1 MYVNSKFFN
10 CESTWFLL
18 WVVEQVVYYCG
29 WLSSLQKKKTFGKS
43 LLQAFGY
50 TCLRCVFKNCT
61 ILVCNVQNALI
72 CHCEMFCVVYQI
84 LKFLVQNASIAIL
97 FLVHIN
103 RNRMYFIDCFG
114 TIAFAL
120 LEGTT
125 TLPKWLYALCELSLE
140 GTYVMKG
147 SFIWSK
153 YGHNCIWPLFLIFF
167 RYILFVG

>member
-18 WVVEQVVYYCG
+18 WVVEPVVYYCG

-84 LKFLVQNASIAIL
+84 LKFLVQNAVNCLL
-97 FLVHIN
+97 FLIHIN
-103 RNRMYFIDCFG
+103 RNRMCFIDCLCSFRRDDY
-114 TIAFAL
+114 IAQMAF
-120 LEGTT
+120 
-125 TLPKWLYALCELSLE
+125 CSLWAVLRGHICHE
-140 GTYVMKG
+140 RIFHLIQVWVQC
-147 SFIWSK
+147 WSW
-153 YGHNCIWPLFLIFF
+153 YGIYFTAFH
-167 RYILFVG
+167 